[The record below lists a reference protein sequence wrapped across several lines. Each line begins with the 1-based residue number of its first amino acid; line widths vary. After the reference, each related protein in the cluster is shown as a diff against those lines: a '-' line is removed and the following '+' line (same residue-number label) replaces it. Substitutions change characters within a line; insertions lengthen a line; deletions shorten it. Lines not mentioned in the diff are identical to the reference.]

1 MRIVND
7 WQRCPRRFLPV
18 VLILLVAM
26 AMAVGGCTA
35 LSAADTDVHL
45 DFTLRE
51 PVPAVGTLDPE
62 PLRIAVGAVLSPEG
76 TVASYS
82 DLAAYFADRL
92 GRPVEVVQRRTY
104 EEINDLVASN
114 AVDIAF
120 VCTSAYVA
128 GHDAGEMDL
137 LVIPEIGGETVYRSV
152 IIVPAASAAM
162 TIEDLRGG
170 VFAFTDPMSH
180 TGRVYPTYALLKR
193 GETPEEFFEETIFT
207 YGHDRSID
215 AVIAGVVDG
224 AAVDDLVLA
233 HVIAADPSVAEKIR
247 VIDTS
252 PAFGIPPVVVPSGT
266 PASVRTLFEE
276 LLRGLVDDPAGPSIL
291 STLGVDRFV
300 FGEDS
305 DYDGVRLMVRETG
318 LGQ

>member
-18 VLILLVAM
+18 VFIWMVAT
-26 AMAVGGCTA
+26 AMAVGGCSALATA
-35 LSAADTDVHL
+35 ETGVDL
-45 DFTLRE
+45 DFTQRE
-51 PVPAVGTLDPE
+51 PVPAVGTLDQE
-62 PLRIAVGAVLSPEG
+62 PLRIAVGAVMSPEG
-76 TVASYS
+76 TVESYS
-82 DLAAYFADRL
+82 DLAAYFAEQL

-104 EEINDLVASN
+104 EEINELVASN

-152 IIVPAASAAM
+152 IIVPAASTAK

-193 GETPEEFFEETIFT
+193 GETPDEFFDETIFT

-215 AVIAGVVDG
+215 AVVARVVDG

-233 HVIAADPSVAEKIR
+233 HVIAADPSVADKIR

-252 PAFGIPPVVVPSGT
+252 PAFGIPPVVVPSDT
-266 PASVRTLFEE
+266 PASVRTMFEQ
-276 LLRGLVDDPAGPSIL
+276 LLRGLANDPAGPKIL

-300 FGEDS
+300 FGADS

-318 LGQ
+318 LGS